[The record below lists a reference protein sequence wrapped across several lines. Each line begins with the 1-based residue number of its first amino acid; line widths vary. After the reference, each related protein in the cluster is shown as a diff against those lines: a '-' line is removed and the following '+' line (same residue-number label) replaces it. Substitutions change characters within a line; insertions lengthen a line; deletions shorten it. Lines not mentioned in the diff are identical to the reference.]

1 MSIGDRFLFGGV
13 YLLLAVGL
21 YWGSGILAQRK
32 LEAVFAEGRAQYI
45 AEQKNPTPIRP
56 RPAVASLTK

>member
-1 MSIGDRFLFGGV
+1 MTMRDRFLVTGV
-13 YLLLAVGL
+13 YVLVAAGF
-21 YWGSGILAQRK
+21 YWLSGVVAQRK

-56 RPAVASLTK
+56 RPAVASIAK